1 MSNETETRAAV
12 GCKEWL
18 DALEREIASKEK
30 YAHETEMN
38 VGKTSSIHEA
48 DYARGVVD
56 GLRVAR
62 SYGLAIVSASN
73 EKGQAHPEEKP

>member
-1 MSNETETRAAV
+1 MPSDSQMTSEPAV
-12 GCKEWL
+12 RCKDWL

-30 YAHETEMN
+30 YAREVELN

-62 SYGLAIVSASN
+62 SYGLAITSASN
-73 EKGQAHPEEKP
+73 DQALRPAR